1 METIVQWATILSPI
15 IAVLIAFWVS
25 RASKKDTAKQIKALR
40 DLCVLQNS
48 MALDMLEMEYYKYY
62 LGKEEDKSELNT
74 LWNELQQIRQ
84 EERPNFRE
92 ITRLQCEIDKL
103 RKNVQYKDNFTF
115 KIMMRQFE
123 LIQGN
128 ANIKKMK

>member
-1 METIVQWATILSPI
+1 METVVQWATILSPI

>member
-1 METIVQWATILSPI
+1 METVVQWATILSPI

-84 EERPNFRE
+84 EERPNSRE
-92 ITRLQCEIDKL
+92 ITRLQCEIDRL